1 MTTLIPPNI
10 SELLLKSEVTP
21 LILKGK
27 IVLPIVQGGMGVGVS
42 AHKLA
47 GAVAK
52 AGGVGTISSI
62 DLRRLHPD
70 LMEQTQHL
78 KPCSES
84 RDLINVANIEAL
96 RREIRLA
103 KEESQGSGLVAVNVM
118 KAVSEYAQYVKCSLE
133 NGADMIVVGAG
144 LPLDLPDL
152 ASDYPDA
159 LLVPILSEARGVQ
172 LLVKKWMKKGRL
184 PDAIVIEN
192 PRLAGGHVGASS
204 VSDIHNTKFD
214 FENVIPE
221 VLAFFKDAGIEGKIP
236 LIAAGGI
243 SSLKD
248 IKRLQALGASAVQ
261 LGTAFAVTTEGD
273 ADEAFKHVLA
283 NAKKDDIVEFL
294 SVAGL
299 PARAVKTPWLGK
311 YLKVES
317 VLQKTA
323 RKKPR
328 CTMVFDC
335 LHDCG
340 LRDGNSSWGQ
350 FCIDKVLGSALVG
363 SVQKGLFFR
372 GAGALPF
379 GNQIRTV
386 LDLITQLLSD
396 MEPLEYGYA
405 AN

>member
-10 SELLLKSEVTP
+10 SELLLKSEVSP

-27 IVLPIVQGGMGVGVS
+27 TVLPIVQGGMGVGVS

-96 RREIRLA
+96 RREIKLA
-103 KEESQGSGLVAVNVM
+103 KEESQGSGLIAVNVM

-152 ASDYPDA
+152 ALDYPDA

-184 PDAIVIEN
+184 PDAIIIEN

-204 VSDIHNTKFD
+204 VSDIHNAKFD

-317 VLQKTA
+317 VLQETA

-386 LDLITQLLSD
+386 LDLITRLLSD

-405 AN
+405 TN

>member
-1 MTTLIPPNI
+1 MTTFIPTNVM
-10 SELLLKSEVTP
+10 ELLAKSGVSP
-21 LILKGK
+21 LVIKGK
-27 IVLPIVQGGMGVGVS
+27 NVLPIVQGGMGVGVS
-42 AHKLA
+42 AHRLA

-52 AGGVGTISSI
+52 AGGIGTISSI

-78 KPCSES
+78 KPCPES
-84 RDLINVANIEAL
+84 RETINAANIEAL
-96 RREIRLA
+96 RREILQA
-103 KEESQGSGLVAVNVM
+103 KKDASGFGLIAVNVM
-118 KAVSEYAQYVKCSLE
+118 KAVNEYAQYVRCSLE
-133 NGADMIVVGAG
+133 NGADIIVVGAG

-152 ASDYPDA
+152 AADYPDA
-159 LLVPILSEARGVQ
+159 LLIPILSEARGVQ

-204 VSDIHNTKFD
+204 VIDIHNTKFD

-221 VLAFFKDAGIEGKIP
+221 VLKFFEEAGIAGKIP

-243 SSLKD
+243 SSLED
-248 IKRLQALGASAVQ
+248 IKRLQVLGASAVQ

-273 ADEAFKHVLA
+273 ADDAFKQVLA
-283 NAKKDDIVEFL
+283 NAKKEDIVEFL

-317 VLQKTA
+317 VLQETA

-379 GNQIRTV
+379 GTQIRPV
-386 LDLITQLLSD
+386 IDLITRLLSD
-396 MEPLEYGYA
+396 VEPIEYGYA

>member
-52 AGGVGTISSI
+52 AGRVGTISSI

-96 RREIRLA
+96 RREIKLA
-103 KEESQGSGLVAVNVM
+103 KEESQGSGLIAVNVM

-317 VLQKTA
+317 VLQETA

-372 GAGALPF
+372 GAGVLPF

-405 AN
+405 TN

>member
-10 SELLLKSEVTP
+10 SELLLKSEVSP

-27 IVLPIVQGGMGVGVS
+27 TVLPIVQGGMGVGVS

-96 RREIRLA
+96 RREIKLA
-103 KEESQGSGLVAVNVM
+103 KEESQGSGLIAVNVM

-221 VLAFFKDAGIEGKIP
+221 VLTFFKDAGIEGKIP

-248 IKRLQALGASAVQ
+248 IKRLQSLGASAVQ

-317 VLQKTA
+317 VLQETA

-372 GAGALPF
+372 GAGVLPF

-405 AN
+405 TN